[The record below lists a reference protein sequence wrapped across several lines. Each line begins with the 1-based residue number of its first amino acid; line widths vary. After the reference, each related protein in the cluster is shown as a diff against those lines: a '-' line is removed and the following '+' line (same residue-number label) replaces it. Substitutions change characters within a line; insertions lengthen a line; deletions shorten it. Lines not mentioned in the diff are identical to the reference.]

1 MNSDQTLPRQN
12 LQITLLRLLGA
23 SAVHEAMRRFW
34 GDRPLVFRSPSG
46 FTAQE
51 LDDITRGA
59 RYYGYSNLIRL
70 LMNLGPFWL
79 LTMNGF
85 WFEAAPMILLL
96 AVHLVFVLN
105 EFYKLSILPM
115 VPADPDGIPKERE
128 KAVFSPPRGVHKLL
142 WFENVEFYRALGFE
156 RFRKFVVDY
165 VDKLREEKTQF
176 MESNYEGR
184 VRFEQD
190 TRTAE
195 KIHLVAGI
203 LNVPGFFRMIMMG
216 AYPLGFLIGIL
227 LWLDFT
233 LVLLQRYHRTRV
245 IRVLDRR
252 GHAA

>member
-1 MNSDQTLPRQN
+1 MN
-12 LQITLLRLLGA
+12 
-23 SAVHEAMRRFW
+23 M
-34 GDRPLVFRSPSG
+34 
-46 FTAQE
+46 
-51 LDDITRGA
+51 
-59 RYYGYSNLIRL
+59 
-70 LMNLGPFWL
+70 GPFWL

-203 LNVPGFFRMIMMG
+203 LNVPGFFRMIIMG